1 MCFHWFKVNF
11 EPTLYTRKIFTM
23 KIGLDIMGGDYAPKA
38 IVLGAIAA
46 HQSLTP
52 DEQIVLIGDTQQ
64 IKPLLLE
71 QGFNPDH
78 FEYHH
83 TEEVI
88 GMGEHATKAILQKPN
103 SSIAV
108 GFQLLKAGKI
118 DSFASAGNS
127 GAMLVGAVFS
137 VKPIAGISRPCLC
150 TIIPKLKGGV
160 GLLLDVGANADCKPD
175 NLLEF
180 GVLGSLYAEYIMQI
194 ENPKVALMNIG
205 EEDEKGNMIA
215 LASHRLMKEK
225 GVFNFVGNVE
235 GRDLFN
241 DKADVIVCDGFTG
254 NVMLK
259 LAESFYV
266 LTIKKGLKDEFF
278 DRFNYENYGGSPV
291 LGVNAPVLIGH
302 GISSPTAIK
311 NMIFQSRD
319 MINTGLVSKIQAAFQ

>member
-1 MCFHWFKVNF
+1 
-11 EPTLYTRKIFTM
+11 M

-38 IVLGAIAA
+38 NVLGAIEA

-52 DEQIVLIGDTQQ
+52 DQHLVLIGDTKQ
-64 IKPLLLE
+64 IKPLLSAV
-71 QGFNPDH
+71 GFNPDH
-78 FEYHH
+78 FEYVH
-83 TEEVI
+83 TDEVI
-88 GMGEHATKAILQKPN
+88 GMGEHPTKAILQKPN
-103 SSIAV
+103 SSISV
-108 GFQLLKAGKI
+108 GFQLLKEGKI

-137 VKPIAGISRPCLC
+137 VKTISGIIRPCLC
-150 TIIPKLKGGV
+150 SILPKLKGGT
-160 GLLLDVGANADCKPD
+160 GLMLDVGANADCKPD
-175 NLLEF
+175 TLLQF
-180 GVLGSLYAEYIMQI
+180 GILGSLYAENLMQI

-205 EEDEKGNMIA
+205 EEDEKGNMLS
-215 LASHRLMKEK
+215 LATFPLMKESK
-225 GVFNFVGNVE
+225 LFNFVGNVE

-266 LTIKKGLKDEFF
+266 LTIKKGLKDEFL
-278 DRFNYENYGGSPV
+278 DRFNYEKYGGSPV

-302 GISSPTAIK
+302 GISSPEAIK

-319 MINTGLVSKIQAAFQ
+319 MITSNLIGKIQAAFQ

>member
-1 MCFHWFKVNF
+1 
-11 EPTLYTRKIFTM
+11 M

-46 HQSLTP
+46 HQSLNAG
-52 DEQIVLIGDTQQ
+52 EHLVLIGDTEQ
-64 IKPLLLE
+64 IKPILAE
-71 QGFNPDH
+71 EGFNPDH
-78 FEYHH
+78 FEYVH
-83 TEEVI
+83 TDEVI
-88 GMGEHATKAILQKPN
+88 GMGEHPTKAIVQKPN

-108 GFQLLKAGKI
+108 GFNLLKEGKI

-137 VKPIAGISRPCLC
+137 VKTIPGIIRPCLC
-150 TIIPKLKGGV
+150 TILPKIKGGT

-175 NLLEF
+175 ILLQF
-180 GVLGSLYAEYIMQI
+180 GALGSLYAENLLQI
-194 ENPKVALMNIG
+194 ADPKVALMNIG
-205 EEDEKGNMIA
+205 EEDEKGNMLSMA
-215 LASHRLMKEK
+215 TFPLMKDTNL
-225 GVFNFVGNVE
+225 FNFVGNVE

-278 DRFNYENYGGSPV
+278 DRFNYEQYGGSPI
-291 LGVNAPVLIGH
+291 LGVNAPVVIGH
-302 GISSPTAIK
+302 GISSPLAVK
-311 NMIFQSRD
+311 NMVLQSRE
-319 MINTGLVSKIQAAFQ
+319 MITTGLVEKIRMAFK

>member
-1 MCFHWFKVNF
+1 
-11 EPTLYTRKIFTM
+11 M

-38 IVLGAIAA
+38 NVLGAIEA

-52 DEQIVLIGDTQQ
+52 DQHLVLIGDTKQ
-64 IKPLLLE
+64 IKPLLSSV
-71 QGFNPDH
+71 GFNPDH
-78 FEYHH
+78 FEYVH

-88 GMGEHATKAILQKPN
+88 GMGEHGTKAILQKPN
-103 SSIAV
+103 SSISV
-108 GFQLLKAGKI
+108 GFQLLKDGKI

-127 GAMLVGAVFS
+127 GAMLVGAVLS
-137 VKPIAGISRPCLC
+137 VKTIPGIIRPCLSS
-150 TIIPKLKGGV
+150 IVPKLKGGI
-160 GLLLDVGANADCKPD
+160 GLMLDVGANADCKPD
-175 NLLEF
+175 TLVQF
-180 GVLGSLYAEYIMQI
+180 GVIGSLYAENVMQI
-194 ENPKVALMNIG
+194 NNPKVALMNIG
-205 EEDEKGNMIA
+205 EEDEKGNMLS
-215 LASHRLMKEK
+215 LATFPLMKETK
-225 GVFNFVGNVE
+225 LFNFVGNIE

-278 DRFNYENYGGSPV
+278 DRFNYEKYGGSPV

-302 GISSPTAIK
+302 GISSPEAIK

-319 MINTGLVSKIQAAFQ
+319 MITSNLVGKIQAAFQ

>member
-1 MCFHWFKVNF
+1 
-11 EPTLYTRKIFTM
+11 M

-38 IVLGAIAA
+38 NVLGAIAA

-52 DEQIVLIGDTQQ
+52 NQHLVLIGDTKQ
-64 IKPLLLE
+64 IKPLLSA

-78 FEYHH
+78 FEYVH

-88 GMGEHATKAILQKPN
+88 GMAEHPTKAIVQKPN

-108 GFQLLKAGKI
+108 GFQLLKEGKI

-137 VKPIAGISRPCLC
+137 VKTIPGIIRPCLC
-150 TIIPKLKGGV
+150 SMVPKLNGGT

-175 NLLEF
+175 ILLQF
-180 GVLGSLYAEYIMQI
+180 GILGSLYAENIMQI
-194 ENPKVALMNIG
+194 DNPKVALMNIG
-205 EEDEKGNMIA
+205 EEDEKGNMLS
-215 LASHRLMKEK
+215 LATFPLMKESNL
-225 GVFNFVGNVE
+225 FNFVGNVE

-266 LTIKKGLKDEFF
+266 LTIKKNMKDEFF
-278 DRFNYENYGGSPV
+278 DRFNYEKYGGSPV

-302 GISSPTAIK
+302 GISSPEAVK

-319 MINTGLVSKIQAAFQ
+319 MITTGIVAKMQAAFQ